1 MFWVCVAVPF
11 SVVIRGWK
19 VMSVVEEDVTDSIVF
34 VEFVVVNGVERF
46 SSAVE
51 TRAVLS
57 IDDWLVLVD
66 LCSPVAISA
75 EDISKVDC
83 DIPDVDN
90 MLVVGLLYSV
100 VCDSIGVVMVVL
112 WV

>member
-1 MFWVCVAVPF
+1 MLWVCVAVPF
-11 SVVIRGWK
+11 SVVIGGWN

-34 VEFVVVNGVERF
+34 VEFGVVNDVERL

-51 TRAVLS
+51 TTAVRS

-66 LCSPVAISA
+66 PCSPVAISV

-100 VCDSIGVVMVVL
+100 V
-112 WV
+112 

>member
-19 VMSVVEEDVTDSIVF
+19 VVSVVEEDVTDSIVF

-51 TRAVLS
+51 TTAVLS
-57 IDDWLVLVD
+57 IKGWLVEPCSLVD
-66 LCSPVAISA
+66 ISI
-75 EDISKVDC
+75 EDISEVDC
-83 DIPDVDN
+83 DIPEVDN
-90 MLVVGLLYSV
+90 LLVVGLVSSV
-100 VCDSIGVVMVVL
+100 V
-112 WV
+112 